1 LSTSVVAKYTIN
13 DSTPKVPTKKLL
25 SILSDLK
32 ISKFCQILCLQN
44 YKTFF
49 ICQEVLKKYLK
60 KNKPGTFCKVGKCV
74 VNQWV

>member
-1 LSTSVVAKYTIN
+1 LSTAVVAKYTIN
-13 DSTPKVPTKKLL
+13 DSTTKVPTKKLL

-60 KNKPGTFCKVGKCV
+60 KINRELFAKSA
-74 VNQWV
+74 NAL